1 MFSRLI
7 KKILRDRAISLCV
20 DMQVYSISEQRNINS
35 LKVKTVR
42 KIITIDIHQTE
53 YEWGGGGSD
62 LSQQYLQHMNRQHKM
77 GIQ

>member
-53 YEWGGGGSD
+53 YEWGGGSD
-62 LSQQYLQHMNRQHKM
+62 LSQQYLQHMNRQNKM

>member
-20 DMQVYSISEQRNINS
+20 DMQVYRISEQRNINS

-53 YEWGGGGSD
+53 YEWGRGGGGGVRPVATIS
-62 LSQQYLQHMNRQHKM
+62 STYE
-77 GIQ
+77 